1 MKMVNAA
8 LYVAVMLL
16 LILAACGPAGPA
28 LGLGPALD
36 PIVGLVL
43 LLALV
48 FGGFWVVKS
57 AVRSPA
63 GQAIERQLS
72 GTGQAVRDQFRAGTD
87 DSRQKHER
95 EVDTASPA
103 EEILR
108 QRYARGEIDRKQYLE
123 MMADLKQR

>member
-1 MKMVNAA
+1 MKMENAP
-8 LYVAVMLL
+8 LYAAVILL
-16 LILAACGPAGPA
+16 LILAACGPAGPV

-36 PIVGLVL
+36 PFVGLVL
-43 LLALV
+43 LLALAL
-48 FGGFWVVKS
+48 GGFWVVKT

-63 GQAIERQLS
+63 GQAIERQVS
-72 GTGQAVRDQFRAGTD
+72 ETGQAVRDHFRAGTD
-87 DSRQKHER
+87 DSGQKR
-95 EVDTASPA
+95 EHTRDAASPA